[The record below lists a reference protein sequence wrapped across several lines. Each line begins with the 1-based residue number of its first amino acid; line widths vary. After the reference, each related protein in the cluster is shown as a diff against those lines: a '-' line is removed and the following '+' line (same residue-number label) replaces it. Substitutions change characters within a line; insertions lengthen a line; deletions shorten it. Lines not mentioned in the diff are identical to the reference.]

1 MSAPADILVLNT
13 GSSSVKFAVFDA
25 QLQERVT
32 GVAEG
37 IGGAGLL
44 RIGARKETV
53 TLSDHRQALSLVLER
68 LSALGAGL
76 QQLRGVAHRVVHGG
90 LDLTQPHRI
99 TPEVR
104 AKIQACVPL
113 APLHNPHAL
122 AAIDALDRLVP
133 DLPQYACFD
142 TAFHASAPEVAQR
155 YALPPEA
162 EALGLRRYGFH
173 GLSYASVCRCLPD
186 IAAAPLPARLLAFH
200 LGNGASICA
209 IQNGQSVATTMGYS
223 PLEGLTMGT
232 RVGTLDP
239 NATLRLVEEIGLD
252 ETKVL
257 LNNRSGLAGLSGG
270 SSGGMSDM
278 RALEQAGTPEAQ
290 FAIAHFCYWAIRHG
304 HSLLG
309 AMGGCDA
316 IVFTGGIGENAQT
329 IRSRILDGFAWMGC
343 KIDPDKNDQNSPCLS
358 APTATVS
365 AWIVPAEEERQIA
378 MDTHDLIG
386 AGA

>member
-1 MSAPADILVLNT
+1 MIESADILVLNT

-25 QLQERVT
+25 HLQERLS

-37 IGGAGLL
+37 IGGIGQL
-44 RIGARKETV
+44 RIGKESEA
-53 TLSDHRQALSLVLER
+53 LELPDHGQALSAVLKR
-68 LSALGAGL
+68 LTDAGCGPDN
-76 QQLRGVAHRVVHGG
+76 LRAVAHRVVHGG
-90 LDLTQPHRI
+90 IELTTPTRI
-99 TPEVR
+99 TPDVR
-104 AKIQACVPL
+104 AKIESCVPL

-122 AAIDALDRLVP
+122 SAIDALDQLAP
-133 DLPQYACFD
+133 DLVQYASFD
-142 TAFHASAPEVAQR
+142 TAFHATAPEVASR

-173 GLSYASVCRCLPD
+173 GLSYAALCRRLPE
-186 IAAAPLPARLLAFH
+186 ISAQPLPARLLAFH

-209 IQNGQSVATTMGYS
+209 IKNGQSVATTMGYS

-239 NATLRLVEEIGLD
+239 NATLRLVEELGLN
-252 ETKVL
+252 ETKSL

-270 SSGGMSDM
+270 LSDM
-278 RALEQAGTPEAQ
+278 RALEEAGTAEAQ
-290 FAIAHFCYWAIRHG
+290 FAIDHFCYWAIRHG

-316 IVFTGGIGENAQT
+316 IAFTGGIGENARS
-329 IRSRILDGFAWMGC
+329 IRARILDGFAWLGC
-343 KIDPDKNDQNSPCLS
+343 TIDADLNAENTACLTRPQS
-358 APTATVS
+358 TPM

-378 MDTHDLIG
+378 MDARALIEVDP
-386 AGA
+386 